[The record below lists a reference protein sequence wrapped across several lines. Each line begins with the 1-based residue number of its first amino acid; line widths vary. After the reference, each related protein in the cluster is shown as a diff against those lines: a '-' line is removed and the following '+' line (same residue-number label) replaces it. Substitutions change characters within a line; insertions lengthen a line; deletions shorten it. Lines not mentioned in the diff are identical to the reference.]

1 MKCPKCGK
9 DVILQKK
16 QVGVDE
22 NGNPVLNEYAICKD
36 CKKQWNLDKQ
46 RAKKSAPKPAA
57 SVAEHTEA
65 APKQEAPKAPVEK
78 TEETKATEQKKIVEH
93 TDEPKQPVQKK
104 KRPASERPKKKRERA
119 VKKSY
124 EDMLASDPDRKS
136 VHKRKPAPKPVEEPE
151 EIEDEEEYEDD
162 YITPRFRVL
171 RVIFGL
177 LSIVAFG
184 FFTYKGVISGLDSIT
199 SGSNSN
205 IGTFYV
211 IMALCMLISGLLLL
225 ILQKSNTIFA
235 FLLPMLF
242 YIGCSVIGF
251 LKHGDDKM
259 LLYSAIACV
268 VLAVIFLIL
277 TILSRRDTEEDEDFD
292 DYDDPFEEDHDNY

>member
-1 MKCPKCGK
+1 M
-9 DVILQKK
+9 I
-16 QVGVDE
+16 
-22 NGNPVLNEYAICKD
+22 
-36 CKKQWNLDKQ
+36 
-46 RAKKSAPKPAA
+46 
-57 SVAEHTEA
+57 SVPEEF
-65 APKQEAPKAPVEK
+65 KQEPSDEGQRYGNIPSEK
-78 TEETKATEQKKIVEH
+78 VRA
-93 TDEPKQPVQKK
+93 
-104 KRPASERPKKKRERA
+104 KRERA

-292 DYDDPFEEDHDNY
+292 DYDDPFEEDHDTY

>member
-1 MKCPKCGK
+1 
-9 DVILQKK
+9 
-16 QVGVDE
+16 
-22 NGNPVLNEYAICKD
+22 
-36 CKKQWNLDKQ
+36 
-46 RAKKSAPKPAA
+46 
-57 SVAEHTEA
+57 
-65 APKQEAPKAPVEK
+65 
-78 TEETKATEQKKIVEH
+78 
-93 TDEPKQPVQKK
+93 
-104 KRPASERPKKKRERA
+104 
-119 VKKSY
+119 
-124 EDMLASDPDRKS
+124 MLASDPDRKS

-277 TILSRRDTEEDEDFD
+277 TILSRRDTEEDEYFD
-292 DYDDPFEEDHDNY
+292 DYDDPFEEDHENYSF

>member
-1 MKCPKCGK
+1 
-9 DVILQKK
+9 
-16 QVGVDE
+16 
-22 NGNPVLNEYAICKD
+22 
-36 CKKQWNLDKQ
+36 
-46 RAKKSAPKPAA
+46 
-57 SVAEHTEA
+57 
-65 APKQEAPKAPVEK
+65 
-78 TEETKATEQKKIVEH
+78 
-93 TDEPKQPVQKK
+93 
-104 KRPASERPKKKRERA
+104 
-119 VKKSY
+119 
-124 EDMLASDPDRKS
+124 MLASDPDRKS

-225 ILQKSNTIFA
+225 ILQKSNTI
-235 FLLPMLF
+235 LHS
-242 YIGCSVIGF
+242 CSRCSFIS
-251 LKHGDDKM
+251 D
-259 LLYSAIACV
+259 AA
-268 VLAVIFLIL
+268 
-277 TILSRRDTEEDEDFD
+277 
-292 DYDDPFEEDHDNY
+292 